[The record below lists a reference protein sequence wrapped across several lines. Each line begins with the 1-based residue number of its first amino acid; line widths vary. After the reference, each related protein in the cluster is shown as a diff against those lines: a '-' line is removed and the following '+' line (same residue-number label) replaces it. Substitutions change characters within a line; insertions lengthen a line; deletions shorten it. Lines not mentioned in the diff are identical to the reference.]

1 MSGPLSCEPKPRNQS
16 DYESLEGGY
25 CAADGTVKVAS
36 DEKKPSTP
44 NMSVAPPPPQSAG
57 VAELLRKSQSSSAA
71 FVSRSKSDGTKL
83 ELGKASGQAS
93 AGQLGG
99 RVSAVDAAVPLSS
112 TQEVKVSGP
121 ALKANAGTQ
130 NADGSRGVNVS
141 VGASYAS
148 VEWSYSKGPESM
160 SVNAGAGS
168 ELGISSGVRDKD
180 GNGIPETCWSV
191 ELPIVSIASCSED
204 EAPPRTEGPSG
215 GSEGTG
221 STSRE
226 ERNEGS
232 GGVSGW

>member
-1 MSGPLSCEPKPRNQS
+1 MSGPLSCEPRSRNQS
-16 DYESLEGGY
+16 EYEPLEGGY

-36 DEKKPSTP
+36 DEKKPAAP

-57 VAELLRKSQSSSAA
+57 VTALLRKSQSSSAA
-71 FVSRSKSDGTKL
+71 FVSRTKSDGTKL

-93 AGQLGG
+93 GGQLGG
-99 RVSAVDAAVPLSS
+99 RVSMFDAAVPISS
-112 TQEVKVSGP
+112 TQEFKASGP
-121 ALKANAGTQ
+121 SAKAGAGTQ
-130 NADGSRGVNVS
+130 NADGSRGVNAS

-148 VEWSYSKGPESM
+148 VEGSYSKGPESM
-160 SVNAGAGS
+160 SVNVGIGT

-204 EAPPRTEGPSG
+204 EAPPRTEGPSS

-232 GGVSGW
+232 GGGSGW

>member
-1 MSGPLSCEPKPRNQS
+1 MSGPLSCESKSRNQS
-16 DYESLEGGY
+16 DYEPLEGGY

-36 DEKKPSTP
+36 DEKKPAAP

-57 VAELLRKSQSSSAA
+57 VASLVRKSQSSSAV

-93 AGQLGG
+93 GGQLGG
-99 RVSAVDAAVPLSS
+99 RVSVVDAAIPISS
-112 TQEVKVSGP
+112 THEIKVSG
-121 ALKANAGTQ
+121 LSGKATAGTQ
-130 NADGSRGVNVS
+130 NADGSRGVNAS
-141 VGASYAS
+141 IGASAAS

-160 SVNAGAGS
+160 SVNVGVGK
-168 ELGISSGVRDKD
+168 ELGFSSGVRDKD
-180 GNGIPETCWSV
+180 ANGIPETCWSV
-191 ELPIVSIASCSED
+191 ELPSVSIAACSED
-204 EAPPRTEGPSG
+204 EAPPRTEGPSS

-232 GGVSGW
+232 GGASGW